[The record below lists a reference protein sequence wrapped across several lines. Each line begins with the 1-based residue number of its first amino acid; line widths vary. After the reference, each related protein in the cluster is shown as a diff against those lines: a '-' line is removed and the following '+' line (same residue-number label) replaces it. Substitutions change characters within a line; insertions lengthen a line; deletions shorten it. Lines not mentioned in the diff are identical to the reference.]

1 MPGGG
6 GLGFSRMSSGK
17 TKKRLFRGFGI
28 LLLLVLVGAVFFFV
42 NFKTIEVK
50 GDSMQPLLK
59 NGDRVLITKAY
70 WLVGNIRRDDV
81 VVLQGDEPNEFW
93 IKRVYRMPGEKV
105 NLKFVPY
112 DHQLAEGEF
121 IVPIGHYYVLGDNLL
136 VSEDSRNY
144 GPIDA
149 DRVVGK
155 VIVF

>member
-1 MPGGG
+1 
-6 GLGFSRMSSGK
+6 MSSGT
-17 TKKRLFRGFGI
+17 TKRRLFRGFGI
-28 LLLLVLVGAVFFFV
+28 LLLLVLCGAVFFFV

-50 GDSMQPLLK
+50 GDSMLPIFK

-70 WLVGNIRRDDV
+70 WLVGDIRRNDV
-81 VVLQGDEPNEFW
+81 VVIEGDEPNEYW

-112 DHQLAEGEF
+112 DHQLADGEF
-121 IVPIGHYYVLGDNLL
+121 IVPEGHYYVLGDNLL

-155 VIVF
+155 VIVIR